1 MNIYGIGG
9 SVVHSRF
16 VKQFPSHAPPRQCF
30 ALGFLIACAL
40 AAQQMAL
47 GQQSLF
53 QGSVPTDTAST
64 TPLAL
69 TLRGAIERGLKTNLG
84 LLISESTSETVR
96 GQRMEALSALLPK
109 LNARVTQAEEQ
120 ISLKQLGFNLKI
132 PGVSIPSIN
141 GPFHYT
147 DVRAYASWAAYD
159 YSARK
164 NLQVSSENRRAVQ
177 LSLMDARDLVVTAAA
192 SAYLQIVADA
202 SRVEAIRSQVETSQ
216 ALYDRA
222 NDRQNAGTAA
232 GIDVLRA
239 RVELKQQQQRL
250 LAATNQF
257 DKDKLALGRVI
268 GLPNGQDFN
277 LAETTPYTPLAALT
291 QDEAVQTALRQRA
304 DYQSQQ
310 ARVTAS
316 EAALKAAHGER
327 YPTGNITADYGAV
340 GPALND
346 SHGTFTVIASA
357 SVNIFDGG
365 RISGEVVQARAAL
378 KQRRDELANL
388 AADIAYQIN
397 TALLDIK
404 TAADQVAVARD
415 NLDLA
420 NETLAQARDRFSAGV
435 SDNIEV
441 VQAQDSVASAND
453 SLISALYSHNVAKV
467 ALARDLGG
475 AEQGIQKYLEVK

>member
-1 MNIYGIGG
+1 
-9 SVVHSRF
+9 
-16 VKQFPSHAPPRQCF
+16 
-30 ALGFLIACAL
+30 
-40 AAQQMAL
+40 
-47 GQQSLF
+47 
-53 QGSVPTDTAST
+53 
-64 TPLAL
+64 
-69 TLRGAIERGLKTNLG
+69 
-84 LLISESTSETVR
+84 
-96 GQRMEALSALLPK
+96 
-109 LNARVTQAEEQ
+109 
-120 ISLKQLGFNLKI
+120 
-132 PGVSIPSIN
+132 
-141 GPFHYT
+141 
-147 DVRAYASWAAYD
+147 
-159 YSARK
+159 
-164 NLQVSSENRRAVQ
+164 
-177 LSLMDARDLVVTAAA
+177 MDARDLVVTAAA

-202 SRVEAIRSQVETSQ
+202 SRVDAIRAQVETSQ

-277 LAETTPYTPLAALT
+277 LAETTPYAPLAALT
-291 QDEAVQTALRQRA
+291 KDEAVQTALRQRA

-310 ARVTAS
+310 ARVAAAEAS
-316 EAALKAAHGER
+316 VKAAHGER
-327 YPTGNITADYGAV
+327 YPTGNITADYGVV